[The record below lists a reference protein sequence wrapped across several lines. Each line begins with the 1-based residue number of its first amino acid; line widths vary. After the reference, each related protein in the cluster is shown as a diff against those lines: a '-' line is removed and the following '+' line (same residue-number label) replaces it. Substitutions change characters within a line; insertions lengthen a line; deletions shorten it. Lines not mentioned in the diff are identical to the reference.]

1 MTGHPWHVAAM
12 FLVFLG
18 MLCLGLP
25 VAWALAGTGLGFVV
39 LGMASDAWLGTT
51 TGVDLSYLGLAVS
64 RIQQLVENELL
75 VAVPMFILM
84 GLLLERAGIAERM
97 LRSMQELFGPMRGGL
112 AISVALIGIILAAA
126 TGIVGASVVLL
137 TVLALP
143 VMLEQ
148 GYDKGVAAGTIAA
161 TGTLGILIPPSIML
175 VIMGDNA
182 QVPVGDLF
190 LGALLPGLLL
200 GATYI
205 LYLLLLG
212 LVKPSSMPLP
222 ATRRPL
228 SWKAGV
234 AVLRDLAPVLAL
246 VGLVLG
252 SSASGMATTTEASG
266 VGALGALALAAW
278 SRKLSWAG
286 LHQVSRDAL
295 RTTGMVFGILV
306 GASVF
311 SLVLRGFGGDEV
323 IAGLLGELGGGPWVL
338 ILLLLLATFLLGF
351 LLDWIEITL
360 IALPLV
366 VPLVRDLPTTML
378 VPDQDAA
385 TALQASVEHPVLLWF
400 LVVLAVTLQ
409 TSFLTPPVGFSLFY
423 MHGAAP
429 SLRLSDIY
437 RGVVP
442 FILLQLLVV
451 MSVLCWP
458 QLVLWLPSL
467 R

>member
-12 FLVFLG
+12 FLVFLA

-39 LGMASDAWLGTT
+39 LGMASDAWLGTA

-97 LRSMQELFGPMRGGL
+97 LRSMQELFGPLRGGL

-148 GYDKGVAAGTIAA
+148 GYSIKAWPQVPSPPPGRS
-161 TGTLGILIPPSIML
+161 GILIPPSIML

-278 SRKLSWAG
+278 SRKLNWAG

-323 IAGLLGELGGGPWVL
+323 IAGLLGELWRRS
-338 ILLLLLATFLLGF
+338 LGADPAPVAGD
-351 LLDWIEITL
+351 LSARIPARLDRDHPHRP
-360 IALPLV
+360 ALG
-366 VPLVRDLPTTML
+366 R
-378 VPDQDAA
+378 AA
-385 TALQASVEHPVLLWF
+385 RT
-400 LVVLAVTLQ
+400 
-409 TSFLTPPVGFSLFY
+409 
-423 MHGAAP
+423 
-429 SLRLSDIY
+429 
-437 RGVVP
+437 
-442 FILLQLLVV
+442 
-451 MSVLCWP
+451 
-458 QLVLWLPSL
+458 
-467 R
+467 